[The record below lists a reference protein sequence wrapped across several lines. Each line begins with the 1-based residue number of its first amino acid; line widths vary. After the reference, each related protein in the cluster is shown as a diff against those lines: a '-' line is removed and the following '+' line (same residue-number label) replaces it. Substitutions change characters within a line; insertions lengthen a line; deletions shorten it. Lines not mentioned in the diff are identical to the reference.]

1 MNETNIFCLWQHARN
16 QKIYTQEFKTIK
28 MSSATGKINDN
39 QNSILLRKLV
49 LLTQLHN
56 TKTNTN
62 KKGLLGSRASFVF
75 SFFKSNS
82 KRKSLACYQ
91 KCCGKKGGE
100 KPTDES
106 GIQFILVNCMFFHL
120 TFLYQRWCNSP
131 NISL

>member
-75 SFFKSNS
+75 LFLKVTQKGSHLLVIKSAVE
-82 KRKSLACYQ
+82 RKEGKNPQMNLGSSL
-91 KCCGKKGGE
+91 
-100 KPTDES
+100 
-106 GIQFILVNCMFFHL
+106 F
-120 TFLYQRWCNSP
+120 
-131 NISL
+131 